1 MDIIVTYKFGSKG
14 KYWTT
19 AKGERIEIED
29 LDTVHLKNI
38 INYIKKHDIDAPLL
52 LPLVKEYNS
61 RNTSSI
67 NKGDI
72 VISRK
77 LRLKVLVTEASFN
90 DNIFLAV
97 VLEATNNRYSRGEYC
112 RFNKKDFVVV

>member
-29 LDTVHLKNI
+29 LSTIHLKNI
-38 INYIKKHDIDAPLL
+38 IKYIKKHNIDTPLL
-52 LPLVKEYNS
+52 LPLMEEYNS
-61 RNTSSI
+61 RNISSF

-72 VISRK
+72 VISRR
-77 LRLKVLVTEASFN
+77 LRLKVLITEDSFN
-90 DNIFLAV
+90 DTTFQAV
-97 VLEATNNRYSRGEYC
+97 VLEATNNYHSRGDHC
-112 RFNKKDFVVV
+112 RFHKKDFVVV